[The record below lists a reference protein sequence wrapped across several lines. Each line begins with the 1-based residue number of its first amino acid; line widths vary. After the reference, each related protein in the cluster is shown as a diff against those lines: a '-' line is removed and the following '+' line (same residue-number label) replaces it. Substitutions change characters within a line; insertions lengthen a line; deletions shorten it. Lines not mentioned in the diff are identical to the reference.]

1 MIQQWFL
8 LKFCWRFFIPRFFVL
23 AIEFPNRHINT
34 FLHKMPNNFFHD
46 WDICFY
52 IFAFYICIWYSQNVG
67 MFEKGKE
74 KILSMGSNT
83 LVRLIPWGIIPLAHS
98 MFSLFLF
105 FHNYFFY
112 NKTTF
117 DVKCSHHLMFL
128 HHLQSFFGWF
138 IASKGKRKRLLWLF
152 E

>member
-1 MIQQWFL
+1 MKKLLALFL
-8 LKFCWRFFIPRFFVL
+8 FQGPTLHIK
-23 AIEFPNRHINT
+23 FPNRHINT
-34 FLHKMPNNFFHD
+34 FLHTMPNNFFHD

-67 MFEKGKE
+67 MFENGKE
-74 KILSMGSNT
+74 KNLAMGLNT
-83 LVRLIPWGIIPLAHS
+83 LVRLIPWAIIPLAHS
-98 MFSLFLF
+98 MLSLFLF
-105 FHNYFFY
+105 SHNCYFY

-128 HHLQSFFGWF
+128 HHLQSFLVGLWVEK
-138 IASKGKRKRLLWLF
+138 AKEKRLLWLF